1 MEDYELR
8 DLEILGGEEK
18 IFSPKSDFV
27 FKNIFGDPNN
37 KDIVIGFL
45 KAILDMP
52 HDEYVD
58 IEFSNTFLNKKRRD
72 GKYSIL
78 DLVITTK
85 NGHKIDVEIQRAKLG
100 DFEKRVVYY
109 SSRLA
114 SDQLDSS
121 EQYEN
126 LCRSIVIFILD
137 HDFFEKKK
145 DKCFTR
151 LRLCDVETG
160 DEFTDVTEVDILEL
174 PKVPKDH
181 VNDPLYDWADFFN
194 AKTVEDL
201 DKVSG
206 KSKSIK
212 KAVFNLK
219 KLSADEEFKA
229 EYEYWLKYE
238 REKYLHGKKGFQE
251 GLEVGVA
258 KGETKKAI
266 ELAAKLVKTGKMS
279 LEEALSFSGLDKS
292 SEQEIKTLLNEKP
305 E

>member
-8 DLEILGGEEK
+8 DLEILGSEEK

-52 HDEYVD
+52 HDEYLDV
-58 IEFSNTFLNKKRRD
+58 EFSNTFLNKKRRD

-85 NGHKIDVEIQRAKLG
+85 SGHKIDVEIQRAKLG

-121 EQYEN
+121 EQYEK

-137 HDFFEKKK
+137 HDFFEQNKN
-145 DKCFTR
+145 KCFTR

-160 DEFTDVTEVDILEL
+160 DEFTDIIEVDILEL

-201 DKVSG
+201 DKVSS

-238 REKYLHGKKGFQE
+238 REKYLHGKKGFEE
-251 GLEVGVA
+251 GLEV
-258 KGETKKAI
+258 GETKKAI
-266 ELAAKLVKTGKMS
+266 EDVINLMQELNLSLDKAMTILKVDISYKSQIEAKLKELG
-279 LEEALSFSGLDKS
+279 
-292 SEQEIKTLLNEKP
+292 IK
-305 E
+305 